1 MKNRHEKILGFIILI
16 SLGILILSGCQSE
29 KIIHLAVVPCSSL
42 KVNQKLATDTNPP
55 EFYLCD
61 SEWNSCSAITSRW
74 SGEEEK
80 YTRKKSKH
88 KSGNRSQLS
97 TIKVRKNTHENI
109 VEKNN
114 CIFK

>member
-1 MKNRHEKILGFIILI
+1 VVAYVNCQQP
-16 SLGILILSGCQSE
+16 LILSGCQSE
-29 KIIHLAVVPCSSL
+29 KIIHLSVVPCSSL
-42 KVNQKLATDTNPP
+42 KVNQKLATDSTPP

-61 SEWNSCSAITSRW
+61 PEWNSCSEVTSRW
-74 SGEEEK
+74 SGEGGNARIK
-80 YTRKKSKH
+80 GKH
-88 KSGNRSQLS
+88 KSGNRSPSL